1 MRSTEMAVLTGR
13 VRSLVVGVTATLL
26 IAGCAA
32 ATTPEVTNGDPVLEQ
47 GRELYIRQCSSC
59 HGSDG
64 GGGRGTKLNDGAV
77 LAAYPDIADQLVV
90 VSEGRNAMPAFGGR
104 FDDAELDAVV
114 RYTRE
119 VLAESGGSD
128 G

>member
-1 MRSTEMAVLTGR
+1 MGVL
-13 VRSLVVGVTATLL
+13 ATFA
-26 IAGCAA
+26 AGCAA
-32 ATTPEVTNGDPVLEQ
+32 ADTPEVANGDPVLEQ
-47 GRELYIRQCSSC
+47 GRDLYIRQCSSC

-64 GGGRGTKLNDGAV
+64 GGGRGTKLNEGVV
-77 LAAYPDIADQLVV
+77 LAAYPDIADQIAL
-90 VSEGRNAMPAFGGR
+90 VSEGKNAMPAFGGR
-104 FDDAELDAVV
+104 LDDAELDAVV

>member
-1 MRSTEMAVLTGR
+1 MAVLTGR